1 MAYKAIVDFKDIR
14 TGICYKAGDT
24 YPKSGTVTT
33 DRAEQLMT
41 PTSQRGPLIE
51 EITEV
56 EKKKSKKSEGKAEK
70 AEQKED

>member
-33 DRAEQLMT
+33 DRAKQLMT

-51 EITEV
+51 ESPETV
-56 EKKKSKKSEGKAEK
+56 EKKKSKKSEEKAEK
-70 AEQKED
+70 KED